1 MELHLLDLF
10 SAPLWTLVSALVFLA
25 LALIAIFVCLE
36 RAKLSHKLAGFCI
49 IVPLYVFVS
58 VIVCGDTGG
67 LISNFLPPIGLYPII
82 GFLASVCLGILCLN
96 FAAVIS
102 GTGALK
108 RKGAV
113 INTLSSLISFALC
126 GYLTYSAWDFASYTY
141 ENKLFRYDG
150 GRMDI
155 KDALPYL
162 KDFDFLPDSILD
174 SGIEFPVLAVFFIF
188 IIVYFLSFIA
198 VKTPEEMIRD
208 DIERRRRAVLSE
220 IESKR
225 SKKKGLEDDG
235 GEECDCCAC
244 CEHAEHLKTA
254 PMSMI
259 CKHHGVVASSHVCR
273 KFVYDPLKRKT
284 FRPRISPLSQS
295 DGETDDII

>member
-1 MELHLLDLF
+1 MPQINIIRLRSLNMELHLLDLF

-126 GYLTYSAWDFASYTY
+126 GYLTYSAWNFAS
-141 ENKLFRYDG
+141 
-150 GRMDI
+150 
-155 KDALPYL
+155 
-162 KDFDFLPDSILD
+162 
-174 SGIEFPVLAVFFIF
+174 
-188 IIVYFLSFIA
+188 
-198 VKTPEEMIRD
+198 
-208 DIERRRRAVLSE
+208 
-220 IESKR
+220 
-225 SKKKGLEDDG
+225 
-235 GEECDCCAC
+235 
-244 CEHAEHLKTA
+244 
-254 PMSMI
+254 
-259 CKHHGVVASSHVCR
+259 
-273 KFVYDPLKRKT
+273 
-284 FRPRISPLSQS
+284 
-295 DGETDDII
+295 